1 MMRIEDAV
9 AASAVLLGYDELEL
23 EGQQQLQGA
32 GQ

>member
-1 MMRIEDAV
+1 MMRIENAV
-9 AASAVLLGYDELEL
+9 AASAALLGYELEL